1 MKEIDLT
8 QGIEYVVNQGNSQ
21 QKPTQQRV
29 YMTTDS
35 DEFVSS
41 QGTNKKKK
49 VKKIL
54 AGLTAAAGII
64 TAGYFAIRRGK
75 VSVEDV
81 ERTVQE
87 AANRA
92 GVSEEVSAA
101 TKGAGEVVQE
111 VVSGIKSLKA
121 SLVTDDADLRQ
132 VQEIDLAS
140 FKGKYEIDED
150 FARYKANLEEQ
161 KVSTYA
167 IKDESGKVVGYYQL
181 EPAEN
186 SELYIHS
193 IAVRPELQKTKTSLI
208 KSKSATSIVSIL
220 YILIVSNASCRFFV
234 TFSKVW
240 QYSSISEI
248 RSNASSS
255 EKDFICNLV
264 KAFNPL
270 LICATLTLLISEIYF
285 SDNFS
290 LSLFKSSAFFQN

>member
-1 MKEIDLT
+1 MKEINSL
-8 QGIEYVVNQGNSQ
+8 QNIEYVLNQVNSQ
-21 QKPTQQRV
+21 KNTTQQRA

-41 QGTNKKKK
+41 QGSNKKKK
-49 VKKIL
+49 VKKL
-54 AGLTAAAGII
+54 LVGLTAAAGLV
-64 TAGYFAIRRGK
+64 TAGVLALRRGK

-87 AANRA
+87 VANRTD
-92 GVSEEVSAA
+92 VSEEVSAA

-111 VVSGIKSLKA
+111 VVSGIKGLKA

-140 FKGKYEIDED
+140 FRGKYEIDED

-167 IKDESGKVVGYYQL
+167 IKDDSGKVVGYYQL

-193 IAVRPELQKTKTSLI
+193 IAVRPELQKTKTSYAAI
-208 KSKSATSIVSIL
+208 MEMQKEIAKPNSTHDIVEKIL
-220 YILIVSNASCRFFV
+220 S
-234 TFSKVW
+234 
-240 QYSSISEI
+240 
-248 RSNASSS
+248 
-255 EKDFICNLV
+255 
-264 KAFNPL
+264 
-270 LICATLTLLISEIYF
+270 
-285 SDNFS
+285 
-290 LSLFKSSAFFQN
+290 